1 MPGFTEL
8 FLILAIVLVVFG
20 ARRVPEIFE
29 ALGRGV
35 RSFKRA
41 VHEDEQIDVTP
52 GDQAKLDNKGE
63 GAKPAETVQV
73 KEKTVDASNDASQAK
88 TDKKED

>member
-8 FLILAIVLVVFG
+8 LLILAIVLVVFG

-52 GDQAKLDNKGE
+52 ADQAKLDSKEDGS
-63 GAKPAETVQV
+63 KSAEPVQV
-73 KEKTVDASNDASQAK
+73 KEKTAETSSKADTDK
-88 TDKKED
+88 TDNES